1 MDARQFLYNVRNEWR
16 ESAILRER
24 VNALTASLLPA
35 GIRYDRDKVQT
46 TPSDQISK
54 KMAALADYERDLEER
69 QITLMDHHRQAQR
82 MIAELEDTRER
93 QVLELYFLSIPPL
106 TMSMTAD
113 GIGYSRDYTYKLFAR
128 GLAKIAKKMTQ

>member
-1 MDARQFLYNVRNEWR
+1 MDARQFLYNVRNEWK
-16 ESAILRER
+16 ESAILKER

-35 GIRYDRDKVQT
+35 GIRYDKDKVQT

-69 QITLMDHHRQAQR
+69 QIAFMDHHRRAQC

-93 QVLELYFLSIPPL
+93 QVLELYFLSVPPL
-106 TMSMTAD
+106 TMSMTAECV
-113 GIGYSRDYTYKLFAR
+113 GYSRDYTYKLFAR
-128 GLAKIAKKMTQ
+128 GLAKMTKEMT

>member
-16 ESAILRER
+16 ESAILKER
-24 VNALTASLLPA
+24 VNALAASLLPA

-69 QITLMDHHRQAQR
+69 QITLMDHHRQAQ
-82 MIAELEDTRER
+82 ELIDTLDDTRER
-93 QVLELYFLSIPPL
+93 QVLELYFLSVPPL
-106 TMSMTAD
+106 TMSMTAEC
-113 GIGYSRDYTYKLFAR
+113 IGYSRDYVYKLFAK
-128 GLAKIAKKMTQ
+128 GLAKLTK